1 MTRAIIAGVSTL
13 LSAIALSVVSA
24 WLIARAWQQPSVMDL
39 TVAITAVRAL
49 GISRALFRYLD
60 RLASHDVALDRA
72 AAARVEVYARLAQAP
87 SAQVMGLGRGALLA
101 RIGEDVDALTERI
114 VRATIPRW
122 VAGITGLIAV
132 GFLAILTPLA
142 ALVLAIGL
150 LVAGVLVPR
159 LAARAERASLVA
171 EANEAYVAAVD
182 HALSAAPTL
191 RVRDQL
197 AGALATAESAEAELW
212 AQRRRGL
219 GWAAGASGLLTL
231 TSALTAAAIAALA
244 ALEYTGWA
252 GSGAAARSPQW
263 LVVVALFPL
272 AAFEAVSALPEAART
287 RVRAEHSLSRLHA
300 IPGAEE
306 AETKAQDEPAAADA
320 EAADGSFPTPSAV
333 RADRLTVGWGSDLGT
348 YNLDVPAGGRGV
360 VVAASGTG
368 KTTLLMTL
376 AGLLPAPLLMTLAGL
391 LPARGGTYSAPGARF
406 IAEDEH
412 IFATTVRDNL
422 AVGAPNASEEAMWEV
437 LDQLGLGVWVRGL
450 PRGLDTVLARG
461 AEDLSGGQRRRVIL
475 ARALLTDAPILLLDE
490 PTEHLDDAGSTE
502 VLRLLGFQE
511 DADAHAAGSE
521 EIVPEGA
528 WSEEIKPENAV
539 EISAESWAAPRGE
552 LPGARV
558 ERTIIMVTH
567 PR

>member
-72 AAARVEVYARLAQAP
+72 AAVRVDVYARLAAAP

-114 VRATIPRW
+114 VRTTIPRW
-122 VAGITGLIAV
+122 VAAITSLVAV
-132 GFLAILTPLA
+132 VFLAILTPLA
-142 ALVLAIGL
+142 AFILVIGL

-159 LAARAERASLVA
+159 LAARAERSSLVA
-171 EANEAYVAAVD
+171 EANEDYVAAVD
-182 HALSAAPTL
+182 HALSSAPTL
-191 RVRDQL
+191 RVRAQL
-197 AGALATAESAEAELW
+197 AGALATAESAEAELRS
-212 AQRRRGL
+212 QRRRGL
-219 GWAAGASGLLTL
+219 GWAAGASGLLNL
-231 TSALTAAAIAALA
+231 TSALTTAAISALA
-244 ALEYTGWA
+244 TLEYTGWA
-252 GSGAAARSPQW
+252 GSGAAAHSPQW

-272 AAFEAVSALPEAART
+272 AAFEAVSTLPEAART

-368 KTTLLMTL
+368 KTT
-376 AGLLPAPLLMTLAGL
+376 LLMTLAGL

-539 EISAESWAAPRGE
+539 EISAEAWSAPRGE

>member
-72 AAARVEVYARLAQAP
+72 AAVRVDVYARLAAAP

-114 VRATIPRW
+114 VRTTIPRW
-122 VAGITGLIAV
+122 VAVITSLVAV
-132 GFLAILTPLA
+132 VFLAILTPLA
-142 ALVLAIGL
+142 AFILAIGL
-150 LVAGVLVPR
+150 LVAGVLAPR
-159 LAARAERASLVA
+159 LAARAERSSLVA
-171 EANEAYVAAVD
+171 EANEDYVAAVD
-182 HALSAAPTL
+182 HALSSAPTL
-191 RVRDQL
+191 RVRGQL
-197 AGALATAESAEAELW
+197 AGALATAESAEAELRS
-212 AQRRRGL
+212 QRRRGL
-219 GWAAGASGLLTL
+219 GWAAGASGLLSL
-231 TSALTAAAIAALA
+231 TSALTTAAISALA

-252 GSGAAARSPQW
+252 GSGAAAHSPQW

-272 AAFEAVSALPEAART
+272 AAFEAVSTLPEAART
-287 RVRAEHSLSRLHA
+287 RVRAEHSLSRLYA

-333 RADRLTVGWGSDLGT
+333 RVDRLTVGWGSDLGT

-368 KTTLLMTL
+368 KTT
-376 AGLLPAPLLMTLAGL
+376 LLMTLAGL

>member
-1 MTRAIIAGVSTL
+1 MTRAIVAGVSTL
-13 LSAIALSVVSA
+13 LAAIALSVVSA

-87 SAQVMGLGRGALLA
+87 SAQVIGVGRGALLA

-171 EANEAYVAAVD
+171 EANEDYVAAVD

-197 AGALATAESAEAELW
+197 AGALATAESAEAELR

-252 GSGAAARSPQW
+252 GSGAAAHSPQW

-272 AAFEAVSALPEAART
+272 AAFEAVSTLPEAART
-287 RVRAEHSLSRLHA
+287 RVRAEHSLARLHA
-300 IPGAEE
+300 LPEAKA
-306 AETKAQDEPAAADA
+306 AETKPQNEYAASESLPPADISATASTDA
-320 EAADGSFPTPSAV
+320 LPTPAAV
-333 RADRLTVGWGSDLGT
+333 RAERLAVGWDHDLGT
-348 YNLDVPAGGRGV
+348 YDLDVPAGGRGV

-376 AGLLPAPLLMTLAGL
+376 AGLLPA
-391 LPARGGTYSAPGARF
+391 RGGAYSAPGARF

-422 AVGAPNASEEAMWEV
+422 AVGAPHASEAAMWEV
-437 LDQLGLGVWVRGL
+437 LDQLGLGAWVRGL

-490 PTEHLDDAGSTE
+490 PTEHLDDAGAAE
-502 VLRLLGFQE
+502 VLRLLGFPPST
-511 DADAHAAGSE
+511 DAD
-521 EIVPEGA
+521 GA
-528 WSEEIKPENAV
+528 EALDAPAV
-539 EISAESWAAPRGE
+539 A
-552 LPGARV
+552 LPGTRA

>member
-72 AAARVEVYARLAQAP
+72 AAVRVDVYARLAAAP

-114 VRATIPRW
+114 VRTTIPRW
-122 VAGITGLIAV
+122 VAAITSLVAV
-132 GFLAILTPLA
+132 VFLAILTPLA
-142 ALVLAIGL
+142 AFILVIGL

-159 LAARAERASLVA
+159 LAARAERSSLVA
-171 EANEAYVAAVD
+171 EANEDYVAAVD
-182 HALSAAPTL
+182 HALSSAPTL
-191 RVRDQL
+191 RVRAQL
-197 AGALATAESAEAELW
+197 AGALATAESAEAELRS
-212 AQRRRGL
+212 QRRRGL
-219 GWAAGASGLLTL
+219 GWAAGASGLLNL
-231 TSALTAAAIAALA
+231 TSALTTAAISALA
-244 ALEYTGWA
+244 TLEYTGWA
-252 GSGAAARSPQW
+252 GSGAAAHSPQW

-272 AAFEAVSALPEAART
+272 AAFEAVSTLPEAART

-376 AGLLPAPLLMTLAGL
+376 AGLLPA
-391 LPARGGTYSAPGARF
+391 RGGTYSAPGARF

-437 LDQLGLGVWVRGL
+437 LDHLGLGAWVRGL

-490 PTEHLDDAGSTE
+490 PTEHLDDAGATE
-502 VLRLLGFQE
+502 VLRLLGFPE
-511 DADAHAAGSE
+511 NADAHAAGTE

-528 WSEEIKPENAV
+528 WPGGIKPEDAA
-539 EISAESWAAPRGE
+539 EISAEVWAAPRGE
-552 LPGARV
+552 LPGACA

>member
-1 MTRAIIAGVSTL
+1 MTRAINAGVSTL

-72 AAARVEVYARLAQAP
+72 AAVRVDVYAHLASAP

-101 RIGEDVDALTERI
+101 RIGQDVDALTERI
-114 VRATIPRW
+114 VRTTIPRW
-122 VAGITGLIAV
+122 VAGITSLIAV
-132 GFLAILTPLA
+132 SFLAILTPLA
-142 ALVLAIGL
+142 AFILAIGL
-150 LVAGVLVPR
+150 LVAGVLAPR
-159 LAARAERASLVA
+159 LAARAERASRVA
-171 EANEAYVAAVD
+171 EANEDYVAAVD
-182 HALSAAPTL
+182 HALSSAPAL
-191 RVRDQL
+191 RVRGQL
-197 AGALATAESAEAELW
+197 RGALTTAEGAEAELR
-212 AQRRRGL
+212 AQRRHGL
-219 GWAAGASGLLTL
+219 GWAAGASGLLNL
-231 TSALTAAAIAALA
+231 TSALTTAAIAALA

-252 GSGAAARSPQW
+252 GSGAAAHSPQW

-272 AAFEAVSALPEAART
+272 AAFEAVSTLPEAART
-287 RVRAEHSLSRLHA
+287 RVRAEHSLSRLRA

-306 AETKAQDEPAAADA
+306 LETKAPDEPAPADA
-320 EAADGSFPTPSAV
+320 EAAGESFPTPSAV

-348 YNLDVPAGGRGV
+348 YDLNVPAGGRGV

-376 AGLLPAPLLMTLAGL
+376 AGLLS
-391 LPARGGTYSAPGARF
+391 ARGGTYSAPGARF

-422 AVGAPNASEEAMWEV
+422 AVGAPHASETAMWEV
-437 LDQLGLGVWVRGL
+437 LDQLGLGAWVRGL
-450 PRGLDTVLARG
+450 PGGLDTVLARG

-475 ARALLTDAPILLLDE
+475 ARALLTDSPILLLDE
-490 PTEHLDDAGSTE
+490 PTEHLDDAGATE

-511 DADAHAAGSE
+511 GADGHAAGSE
-521 EIVPEGA
+521 ETVPEGA
-528 WSEEIKPENAV
+528 WSEEIKPESAA
-539 EISAESWAAPRGE
+539 EIHAESWGVPRVE
-552 LPGARV
+552 LPGARA

>member
-72 AAARVEVYARLAQAP
+72 AAVRVDVYARLAAAP
-87 SAQVMGLGRGALLA
+87 SAQVMGLARGALLA

-114 VRATIPRW
+114 VRTTIPRW
-122 VAGITGLIAV
+122 VAVITSLIAV
-132 GFLAILTPLA
+132 VFLAILTPLA
-142 ALVLAIGL
+142 AFILVIGL

-159 LAARAERASLVA
+159 LAARAERSSLVA
-171 EANEAYVAAVD
+171 EANEDYVAAVD
-182 HALSAAPTL
+182 HALSSAPTL
-191 RVRDQL
+191 RVRGQL
-197 AGALATAESAEAELW
+197 AGALATAESAEAELRS
-212 AQRRRGL
+212 QRRRGL
-219 GWAAGASGLLTL
+219 GWAAGASGLLNL
-231 TSALTAAAIAALA
+231 TSALTTAAISALA

-252 GSGAAARSPQW
+252 GSGAAAHSPQW

-272 AAFEAVSALPEAART
+272 AAFEAVSTLPEAART

-360 VVAASGTG
+360 VIAASGTG
-368 KTTLLMTL
+368 KTT
-376 AGLLPAPLLMTLAGL
+376 LLMTLAGL

-422 AVGAPNASEEAMWEV
+422 AVGAPNASEAAMWEV
-437 LDQLGLGVWVRGL
+437 LDQLGLGAWVRGL

-552 LPGARV
+552 LPGARA

>member
-72 AAARVEVYARLAQAP
+72 AAVRVDVYARLAAAP

-114 VRATIPRW
+114 VRTTIPRW
-122 VAGITGLIAV
+122 VAVITSLVAV
-132 GFLAILTPLA
+132 VFLAILTPLA
-142 ALVLAIGL
+142 AFILVMGL

-159 LAARAERASLVA
+159 LAARAERSSLVA
-171 EANEAYVAAVD
+171 EANEDYVAAVD
-182 HALSAAPTL
+182 HALSSAPTL
-191 RVRDQL
+191 RVRGQL
-197 AGALATAESAEAELW
+197 AGALATAESAEAELRS
-212 AQRRRGL
+212 QRRRGL
-219 GWAAGASGLLTL
+219 GWAAGASGLLSL
-231 TSALTAAAIAALA
+231 TSALTTAAISALA

-252 GSGAAARSPQW
+252 GSGAAAHSPQW

-272 AAFEAVSALPEAART
+272 AAFEAVSTLPEAART
-287 RVRAEHSLSRLHA
+287 RVRAEHSLSRLYA

-333 RADRLTVGWGSDLGT
+333 RVDRLTVGWGSDLGT

-368 KTTLLMTL
+368 KTT
-376 AGLLPAPLLMTLAGL
+376 LLMTLAGL

-528 WSEEIKPENAV
+528 WSEEIKPESAA
-539 EISAESWAAPRGE
+539 EIHAESWGVPRVE
-552 LPGARV
+552 LPGARA

>member
-1 MTRAIIAGVSTL
+1 MTRAILAGVSTL
-13 LSAIALSVVSA
+13 LAAIALSVVSA

-132 GFLAILTPLA
+132 GFLAMLTPLA

-197 AGALATAESAEAELW
+197 AGALATAESAEAELR

-252 GSGAAARSPQW
+252 GSGTAAHSPQW

-272 AAFEAVSALPEAART
+272 AAFEAVSTLPEAART
-287 RVRAEHSLSRLHA
+287 RVRAEHSLERLRA
-300 IPGAEE
+300 LPGSEE
-306 AETKAQDEPAAADA
+306 AETRAKDEPAASKSLPPADIGA
-320 EAADGSFPTPSAV
+320 TASTDALSAPAAV
-333 RADRLTVGWGSDLGT
+333 RAERLTVGWDHDLGT
-348 YNLDVPAGGRGV
+348 YDLDVPAGGRGV

-368 KTTLLMTL
+368 KTT
-376 AGLLPAPLLMTLAGL
+376 LLMTLAGL

-422 AVGAPNASEEAMWEV
+422 AVGAPHASEAAMWEV
-437 LDQLGLGVWVRGL
+437 LDQLGLGAWVRGL

-490 PTEHLDDAGSTE
+490 PTEHLDDAGAAE
-502 VLRLLGFQE
+502 VLRLLGFPPSA
-511 DADAHAAGSE
+511 DAD
-521 EIVPEGA
+521 GA
-528 WSEEIKPENAV
+528 EALDAPAV
-539 EISAESWAAPRGE
+539 E
-552 LPGARV
+552 LPGTRA

>member
-13 LSAIALSVVSA
+13 LAAIALSVVSA

-171 EANEAYVAAVD
+171 EANEDYVAAVD
-182 HALSAAPTL
+182 HALSSAPTL
-191 RVRDQL
+191 RVRGQL
-197 AGALATAESAEAELW
+197 AGALATAESAEAELRS
-212 AQRRRGL
+212 QRRRGL
-219 GWAAGASGLLTL
+219 GWAAGASGLLSL
-231 TSALTAAAIAALA
+231 TSALTTAAISALA

-252 GSGAAARSPQW
+252 GSGAAAHSPQW

-272 AAFEAVSALPEAART
+272 AAFEAVSTLPEAART
-287 RVRAEHSLSRLHA
+287 RVRAEHSLSRLYA

-333 RADRLTVGWGSDLGT
+333 RVDRLTVGWGSDLGT

-368 KTTLLMTL
+368 KTT
-376 AGLLPAPLLMTLAGL
+376 LLMTLAGL

>member
-1 MTRAIIAGVSTL
+1 MTRAIVAGVSTL

-87 SAQVMGLGRGALLA
+87 SAQVIGVGRGALLA
-101 RIGEDVDALTERI
+101 RIGADVDALTERI

-132 GFLAILTPLA
+132 GFLAVLTPLA

-171 EANEAYVAAVD
+171 EANEDYVAAVD

-197 AGALATAESAEAELW
+197 TRALATAESAEAELR

-231 TSALTAAAIAALA
+231 TNTLTAAAIAALA

-252 GSGAAARSPQW
+252 GSGAAAHSPQW

-272 AAFEAVSALPEAART
+272 AAFEAVSTLPEAART
-287 RVRAEHSLSRLHA
+287 RVRAEHSLARLHA
-300 IPGAEE
+300 LPEAEE
-306 AETKAQDEPAAADA
+306 SEPAASESLPPADIGA
-320 EAADGSFPTPSAV
+320 TASIDALPTPAAV
-333 RADRLTVGWGSDLGT
+333 RAERLTVGWDHDLGT
-348 YNLDVPAGGRGV
+348 YDLDVPAGGRGV

-368 KTTLLMTL
+368 KTT
-376 AGLLPAPLLMTLAGL
+376 LLMTLAGL

-422 AVGAPNASEEAMWEV
+422 AVGAPHASEAAMWEV
-437 LDQLGLGVWVRGL
+437 LDQLGLGAWVRSL

-490 PTEHLDDAGSTE
+490 PTEHLDDAGAAE
-502 VLRLLGFQE
+502 VLRLLGSPPST
-511 DADAHAAGSE
+511 DADGAE
-521 EIVPEGA
+521 ELDAP
-528 WSEEIKPENAV
+528 AV
-539 EISAESWAAPRGE
+539 A
-552 LPGARV
+552 LPGTRA

>member
-72 AAARVEVYARLAQAP
+72 AAVRVDVYARLAAAP

-114 VRATIPRW
+114 VRTTIPRW
-122 VAGITGLIAV
+122 VAAITSLVAV
-132 GFLAILTPLA
+132 VFLAILTPLA
-142 ALVLAIGL
+142 AFILVIGL

-159 LAARAERASLVA
+159 LAARAERSSLVA
-171 EANEAYVAAVD
+171 EANEDYVAAVD
-182 HALSAAPTL
+182 HALSSAPTL
-191 RVRDQL
+191 RVRGQL
-197 AGALATAESAEAELW
+197 AGALATAESAEAKLRS
-212 AQRRRGL
+212 QRRRGL
-219 GWAAGASGLLTL
+219 GWAAGASGLLNL
-231 TSALTAAAIAALA
+231 TSALTTAAISALA

-252 GSGAAARSPQW
+252 GSGAAAHSPQW

-272 AAFEAVSALPEAART
+272 AAFEAVSTLPEAART

-376 AGLLPAPLLMTLAGL
+376 AGLLPA
-391 LPARGGTYSAPGARF
+391 RGGTYSAPGARF
-406 IAEDEH
+406 IAEEEH

-437 LDQLGLGVWVRGL
+437 LDQLGLSVWVRGL

>member
-13 LSAIALSVVSA
+13 LAAIALSVVSA

-72 AAARVEVYARLAQAP
+72 ATVRVDVYARLASAP

-114 VRATIPRW
+114 VRTTIPRW
-122 VAGITGLIAV
+122 VAGITSLIAV
-132 GFLAILTPLA
+132 VFLAILTPLA

-150 LVAGVLVPR
+150 LVAGVIAPR

-171 EANEAYVAAVD
+171 EAHEDYVAAVD
-182 HALSAAPTL
+182 HALSSAPTL
-191 RVRDQL
+191 RVRGQL
-197 AGALATAESAEAELW
+197 AGALATAESAETELR
-212 AQRRRGL
+212 AQRRSGL
-219 GWAAGASGLLTL
+219 GWAAGASGLLNL
-231 TSALTAAAIAALA
+231 TSALTTAAIASLA

-252 GSGAAARSPQW
+252 GSGAAAHSPQW

-272 AAFEAVSALPEAART
+272 AAFEAVSTLPEAART
-287 RVRAEHSLSRLHA
+287 RVRAEHSLARLRA

-306 AETKAQDEPAAADA
+306 AETKTQERPAAAVSEPA
-320 EAADGSFPTPSAV
+320 GGPFPTASAV
-333 RADRLTVGWGSDLGT
+333 RAERLTVGWDRDLGT
-348 YNLDVPAGGRGV
+348 YDLDVPAGGRGV

-368 KTTLLMTL
+368 KTT
-376 AGLLPAPLLMTLAGL
+376 LLMTLAGL

-422 AVGAPNASEEAMWEV
+422 AVGAPHASEAAMWEV
-437 LDQLGLGVWVRGL
+437 LDQLGLGAWVRGL

-490 PTEHLDDAGSTE
+490 PTEHLDDAGATE
-502 VLRLLGFQE
+502 VLRLLGFPE
-511 DADAHAAGSE
+511 NADAHAAGAE

-528 WSEEIKPENAV
+528 WPGGIKPEDAA
-539 EISAESWAAPRGE
+539 EISAEAWAAPRGE
-552 LPGARV
+552 LPGARA